1 MFLFCCLLIGAVIA
15 GLVLIPRHLR
25 HSALQRLGWF
35 WNDKPD
41 LSITAGLNLPPF
53 GIGMNRNVKQ
63 QVMGRSRSGLPF
75 QAFRYSSDFWDG
87 EQQVVCMPLPHSM
100 PPFHLFHESVPIP
113 GVQGLIMD
121 AWGPIKGVFQDETYG
136 RAVIGALAPLL
147 PSLGYNRLTI
157 DHDQFVLL
165 DVNQELKT
173 LQLAVEWLAAAHAA
187 ITGSPAVDHEWEPP
201 LPYVSFANH
210 PDWEFVGR
218 DDSLARHLPLST
230 PGGQVFN
237 IVRCLR
243 GPISFIRVTHQWQ
256 TAVYIGQTATVQNH
270 IENFCGF
277 WVNFNFIPISVNM
290 AGSGDVQSF
299 ESIDFNER
307 FTVRCWSPRF
317 ASDVF
322 NPRQLEFFLRFPALS
337 FGIDQ
342 NGVITAR
349 DSEWPLERVEMMLFL
364 LHGFFGRIPDFVWR
378 ELGIW
383 PRPVPE
389 IDALPPGR

>member
-1 MFLFCCLLIGAVIA
+1 
-15 GLVLIPRHLR
+15 
-25 HSALQRLGWF
+25 
-35 WNDKPD
+35 
-41 LSITAGLNLPPF
+41 
-53 GIGMNRNVKQ
+53 
-63 QVMGRSRSGLPF
+63 MGRAG
-75 QAFRYSSDFWDG
+75 A
-87 EQQVVCMPLPHSM
+87 H
-100 PPFHLFHESVPIP
+100 
-113 GVQGLIMD
+113 
-121 AWGPIKGVFQDETYG
+121 GP
-136 RAVIGALAPLL
+136 
-147 PSLGYNRLTI
+147 
-157 DHDQFVLL
+157 
-165 DVNQELKT
+165 
-173 LQLAVEWLAAAHAA
+173 
-187 ITGSPAVDHEWEPP
+187 ITGSPAVDHEWETP

-218 DDSLARHLPLST
+218 DDSLAQHLPLST

-243 GPISFIRVTHQWQ
+243 GPISFIRATHQWQ
-256 TAVYIGQTATVQNH
+256 TAAYTGQTATVQNH

-290 AGSGDVQSF
+290 AGSGDVQNF

-307 FTVRCWSPRF
+307 FTVRCWSLRF

-349 DSEWPLERVEMMLFL
+349 DPEWPLERVEMMLFL

>member
-1 MFLFCCLLIGAVIA
+1 
-15 GLVLIPRHLR
+15 
-25 HSALQRLGWF
+25 
-35 WNDKPD
+35 
-41 LSITAGLNLPPF
+41 
-53 GIGMNRNVKQ
+53 
-63 QVMGRSRSGLPF
+63 
-75 QAFRYSSDFWDG
+75 
-87 EQQVVCMPLPHSM
+87 MP
-100 PPFHLFHESVPIP
+100 
-113 GVQGLIMD
+113 Q
-121 AWGPIKGVFQDETYG
+121 
-136 RAVIGALAPLL
+136 
-147 PSLGYNRLTI
+147 
-157 DHDQFVLL
+157 
-165 DVNQELKT
+165 
-173 LQLAVEWLAAAHAA
+173 
-187 ITGSPAVDHEWEPP
+187 
-201 LPYVSFANH
+201 
-210 PDWEFVGR
+210 
-218 DDSLARHLPLST
+218 
-230 PGGQVFN
+230 
-237 IVRCLR
+237 

-256 TAVYIGQTATVQNH
+256 TMVYIGQTARVENH

-307 FTVRCWSPRF
+307 FTVRCRSPRF

-322 NPRQLEFFLRFPALS
+322 NPRQLEFFLRFPELS

-349 DSEWPLERVEMMLFL
+349 DPEWPLERVEMMLFL

>member
-1 MFLFCCLLIGAVIA
+1 M
-15 GLVLIPRHLR
+15 
-25 HSALQRLGWF
+25 
-35 WNDKPD
+35 
-41 LSITAGLNLPPF
+41 
-53 GIGMNRNVKQ
+53 
-63 QVMGRSRSGLPF
+63 
-75 QAFRYSSDFWDG
+75 
-87 EQQVVCMPLPHSM
+87 
-100 PPFHLFHESVPIP
+100 
-113 GVQGLIMD
+113 
-121 AWGPIKGVFQDETYG
+121 
-136 RAVIGALAPLL
+136 
-147 PSLGYNRLTI
+147 
-157 DHDQFVLL
+157 
-165 DVNQELKT
+165 
-173 LQLAVEWLAAAHAA
+173 
-187 ITGSPAVDHEWEPP
+187 
-201 LPYVSFANH
+201 
-210 PDWEFVGR
+210 
-218 DDSLARHLPLST
+218 
-230 PGGQVFN
+230 
-237 IVRCLR
+237 RCLR

-307 FTVRCWSPRF
+307 FTVRCRSPRF

-349 DSEWPLERVEMMLFL
+349 DPEWPLEMMLFL
-364 LHGFFGRIPDFVWR
+364 LRAFFDRIPDFVWR

-389 IDALPPGR
+389 INALLPGR